1 MPRRPHRLRRRF
13 SLLRLLGRLAA
24 LICFLWLAGFTVFL
38 TVAFTATPPNPL
50 PPADGIVALTG
61 GDGRVSE
68 ALGLLAA
75 HEAPQLLISGA
86 GRGTYLGDF
95 TADDAAAATRYA
107 SAITLGHM
115 AGTTHG
121 NALEAASWA
130 NAHHM
135 RSLIIVTADYH
146 MPRAMQ
152 EMRRTLPGI
161 TLIPDPVR
169 PPAMRK
175 ILSLPTLRMLA
186 GEYTKYLT
194 VRAGLGRIAAG
205 LLNSDF

>member
-1 MPRRPHRLRRRF
+1 MPRRPRRRRF

-24 LICFLWLAGFTVFL
+24 LLGFLWFAGFAVFL

-50 PPADGIVALTG
+50 SPADGIVALTG

-75 HEAPQLLISGA
+75 HEAPLLLISGA

-130 NAHHM
+130 NAHRM

-146 MPRAMQ
+146 MPRALQ

-194 VRAGLGRIAAG
+194 VRAGLGGIAAG